1 MWEVGVS
8 VEEIEA
14 EGKRPSSITA
24 NRLERRVVV
33 KSSAYISASLLGK
46 LG

>member
-1 MWEVGVS
+1 MWEVGGS
-8 VEEIEA
+8 VEEIEP
-14 EGKRPSSITA
+14 EGKRPPSITA

-33 KSSAYISASLLGK
+33 KFSAYSSASLLGK